1 MVITWPAHRNR
12 SASLGKQIMN
22 RKHPGG
28 DPMPDVLILLIDLV
42 AINVLVF
49 GVYYRRHYR
58 RDMLLAFIGL
68 NVGVL
73 AVSAVLA
80 GVAVGVGVGL
90 GLFGVLSIVRLRSSE
105 ISQQEVAY
113 FFASLALGLICGL
126 QPDPRW
132 LAPALCALIV
142 VTFAIVDY
150 PRFHAGYRQQL
161 VTVDAVFSTEDALM
175 QRLEELLNAKV
186 QRIVVNHTDLVR
198 DMTLVDVRY
207 RTLPSPNVRKE
218 HVDLTRLTAATS
230 SAPTPPAPLGAGHI
244 ARRASLAALDG

>member
-1 MVITWPAHRNR
+1 
-12 SASLGKQIMN
+12 
-22 RKHPGG
+22 
-28 DPMPDVLILLIDLV
+28 MPDLLILLTDLI

-73 AVSAVLA
+73 AVSATLA

-142 VTFAIVDY
+142 ATFAIVDY
-150 PRFHAGYRQQL
+150 PRLHAGYRQQL
-161 VTVDAVFSTEDALM
+161 VTVDAVYNTEGALIE
-175 QRLEELLNAKV
+175 RLEELLNGKV

-198 DMTLVDVRY
+198 DLTLVDVRY
-207 RTLPSPNVRKE
+207 RTLPAAQSPSGRRGR
-218 HVDLTRLTAATS
+218 RLPAAR
-230 SAPTPPAPLGAGHI
+230 PAAHDERIGT
-244 ARRASLAALDG
+244 LAAVEN